1 MPNAQLQK
9 SFAKIFWKTEIEPLP
24 QCAIPHENQSRP
36 QILREWLRP
45 PPNEHEW
52 LQTTYSQPKVDHARP
67 QAAPSSDAQP
77 RATADAPGWMAL
89 GGHRRPQAAPSD
101 CCSEPRR
108 NRQLWGAF
116 VVSSNNDAKVP
127 LKQMTKFL
135 GNSTYKVSLKK
146 TLGGWQKFCLMKID
160 IYSFM

>member
-1 MPNAQLQK
+1 MLSCKNLLQK
-9 SFAKIFWKTEIEPLP
+9 SSENRNWTPAAVRYPTRKSEP
-24 QCAIPHENQSRP
+24 A
-36 QILREWLRP
+36 
-45 PPNEHEW
+45 PN
-52 LQTTYSQPKVDHARP
+52 TARTAA
-67 QAAPSSDAQP
+67 AAPKWTWMAPDHPQPASPRQTPPDRDAQP
-77 RATADAPGWMAL
+77 RATADAPG
-89 GGHRRPQAAPSD
+89 RPPAAPSD

-116 VVSSNNDAKVP
+116 AVSSNNDAKVP